1 MNQLA
6 LSLDQVLEPVLAVLP
21 QRRWDLDRLRVL
33 LQLNVPPTVTV
44 VGKYNHGKVACSMS

>member
-6 LSLDQVLEPVLAVLP
+6 QSLDHVVEPVLAVLP

-44 VGKYNHGKVACSMS
+44 VGKYNHGKSRLLN

>member
-6 LSLDQVLEPVLAVLP
+6 LSLDHILEPVLAVLP

-33 LQLNVPPTVTV
+33 LPLNVPPTVTV
-44 VGKYNHGKVACSMS
+44 VGKYNQLQESSAQ